1 MTTLFE
7 AVALWADAQ
16 PEALALISESD
27 GTRTYRELVD
37 NAAGL
42 GGALVADLDL
52 VPGDTIT
59 LLAANSPQW
68 IEVYLGAGAAGQRV
82 VAGNPEWTDEELL
95 FVLEHSQS
103 VAVVADADLAG
114 RMVSLQA
121 QLPRVRHVISFPSLD
136 GSPLAP
142 GTLSYDDLLA
152 AAPEDPASRLPAE
165 GFEFAEHIM
174 YTSGTT
180 TGRPKAVVG
189 RIQQPDPEDEEET
202 AAGIDYV
209 EMFGIES
216 KDRAIVVTPFFHG
229 NGFGGFSSALSYGA
243 SAVLTRRFSASR
255 FWRLVDLYRP
265 TYLFTL
271 SPIAN
276 ILLGRPAGLHEQR
289 HNLRVL
295 IVLGASQ
302 TAPIIEQRFGAP
314 VIDWY
319 GMTEAGS
326 GTYTRLNEPRKPG
339 SAGRR
344 FPDSTMVIMREDG
357 TLADPGETGEVC
369 FGRETISFDGY
380 LRDDE
385 ATSAVLD
392 QEWFHTGDLG
402 YFDEEGY
409 FFFVDRKKDIVR
421 RGGENMSSME
431 IEGVLR
437 QHPEVADAA
446 IVGKPDPVLGERVVA
461 FVVPAEGHPE
471 PDTAGIQAFVG
482 QHLAHFKVPEE
493 IYYVD
498 ELPRTSTGKI
508 IKKELRTL
516 LPTD

>member
-1 MTTLFE
+1 
-7 AVALWADAQ
+7 
-16 PEALALISESD
+16 
-27 GTRTYRELVD
+27 
-37 NAAGL
+37 
-42 GGALVADLDL
+42 
-52 VPGDTIT
+52 
-59 LLAANSPQW
+59 
-68 IEVYLGAGAAGQRV
+68 
-82 VAGNPEWTDEELL
+82 
-95 FVLEHSQS
+95 
-103 VAVVADADLAG
+103 
-114 RMVSLQA
+114 
-121 QLPRVRHVISFPSLD
+121 
-136 GSPLAP
+136 
-142 GTLSYDDLLA
+142 
-152 AAPEDPASRLPAE
+152 
-165 GFEFAEHIM
+165 
-174 YTSGTT
+174 
-180 TGRPKAVVG
+180 
-189 RIQQPDPEDEEET
+189 
-202 AAGIDYV
+202 
-209 EMFGIES
+209 
-216 KDRAIVVTPFFHG
+216 
-229 NGFGGFSSALSYGA
+229 
-243 SAVLTRRFSASR
+243 
-255 FWRLVDLYRP
+255 
-265 TYLFTL
+265 
-271 SPIAN
+271 
-276 ILLGRPAGLHEQR
+276 
-289 HNLRVL
+289 
-295 IVLGASQ
+295 
-302 TAPIIEQRFGAP
+302 
-314 VIDWY
+314 
-319 GMTEAGS
+319 
-326 GTYTRLNEPRKPG
+326 
-339 SAGRR
+339 
-344 FPDSTMVIMREDG
+344 MVIMREDG